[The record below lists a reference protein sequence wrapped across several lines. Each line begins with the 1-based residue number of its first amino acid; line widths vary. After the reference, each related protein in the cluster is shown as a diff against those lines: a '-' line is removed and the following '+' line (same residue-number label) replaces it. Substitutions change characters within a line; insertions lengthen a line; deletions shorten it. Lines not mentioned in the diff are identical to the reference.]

1 MYKVVNTF
9 QSLRAERKI
18 MTNKNYFT
26 KTLKEFRETNLIL
39 WDVCIADAVESY
51 CWWDDDNEDN
61 NMGKELKENQDF
73 FEDICSFI
81 SITTLK
87 LDGDIDEYK
96 VLQALDG
103 AMENGDITLEEL
115 KTIYENDEIYQK
127 AKDAIIANL

>member
-1 MYKVVNTF
+1 MYKAVNTF

-26 KTLKEFRETNLIL
+26 KTLKEFRETNLML

-51 CWWDDDNEDN
+51 CWWDDDEDN

-96 VLQALDG
+96 VLQALDS

>member
-1 MYKVVNTF
+1 
-9 QSLRAERKI
+9 

-26 KTLKEFRETNLIL
+26 KTLKEFRETNLML

-73 FEDICSFI
+73 FEDICSFV

-96 VLQALDG
+96 VLQALDS

-127 AKDAIIANL
+127 TKDAIIANL